1 MSDSA
6 RTFKMKKVW
15 FSPALLLRRDEQEVS
30 LDGPD
35 GEART
40 AFEESSDDNY
50 AGPSRISRTITAVV
64 PPVQSRLLS
73 RK

>member
-1 MSDSA
+1 MSYSA

-30 LDGPD
+30 LDGQV

-40 AFEESSDDNY
+40 AFEESSDDND
-50 AGPSRISRTITAVV
+50 AGPSR
-64 PPVQSRLLS
+64 LS
-73 RK
+73 